1 MQENLGGALADLNL
15 PAAFNDSNIYSDA
28 NLDFVEEDV
37 GKKRWLA
44 VPIRWRPSTGQFTE
58 GKA

>member
-1 MQENLGGALADLNL
+1 MKENLGGGLADLNL
-15 PAAFNDSNIYSDA
+15 PAAFKDSTIYSDA

-37 GKKRWLA
+37 RKKSWLA
-44 VPIRWRPSTGQFTE
+44 VLICWSPSTGQFTE